1 MFNFLYM
8 KVNNIF
14 LISVVS
20 LQLGIVSDRHFRCH
34 LEILK
39 MLNSGNNILN
49 SLMTRSLDTM
59 VVIQSR
65 TGHSRFSKYTTILRQ
80 VLLVVV
86 TNDYD

>member
-1 MFNFLYM
+1 M
-8 KVNNIF
+8 
-14 LISVVS
+14 S

-34 LEILK
+34 LEILE
-39 MLNSGNNILN
+39 MLNCGNSILD
-49 SLMTRSLDTM
+49 SLMTRSLDTMVVIQSRTGHSLDTM

-65 TGHSRFSKYTTILRQ
+65 TGHSRFSKYTTMLRQ